1 MLSALLFLTLGIQ
14 AAAAKPDESTE
25 KKETVENAKSSKGK
39 KKTKTVSKTK
49 IKPKSKSKASSE
61 QRNTPERAKPNS
73 PKKAQPNQ
81 GKSVDRKPPQSKKPA
96 PQKTKPNQSK
106 KTPVKPN
113 KKATPERAKPN
124 KKNPSHTKPN
134 SPERAKPNQSKT
146 VNRTPPK
153 TKKQTTPERVK
164 PNKGKSST
172 YSTYKKPSQ
181 RVEKE
186 RLQANPKKVTRKPP
200 QKKAIPN
207 PSTAVRTRA
216 TQQAQARKKKK
227 MNRRGMTSLGVQGL
241 NYWSGYGDGS
251 RYLDPGLGL
260 AIGTRLLNGV
270 GVELS
275 YSAFSDLLLVESP
288 ERLNRPVQAVGQL
301 YLMPSQKFSPFVSVG
316 VVANA
321 IDLQDQYQW
330 KGKEKTAEQEALLFG
345 GVLGAGMEFS
355 VSRHLGLKVE
365 GRYFNYKNTVEA
377 LPAID
382 DAFDI
387 SAGVSVYF

>member
-1 MLSALLFLTLGIQ
+1 M
-14 AAAAKPDESTE
+14 
-25 KKETVENAKSSKGK
+25 
-39 KKTKTVSKTK
+39 
-49 IKPKSKSKASSE
+49 
-61 QRNTPERAKPNS
+61 TPERAKPN
-73 PKKAQPNQ
+73 Q
-81 GKSVDRKPPQSKKPA
+81 G
-96 PQKTKPNQSK
+96 
-106 KTPVKPN
+106 
-113 KKATPERAKPN
+113 
-124 KKNPSHTKPN
+124 
-134 SPERAKPNQSKT
+134 KT

-153 TKKQTTPERVK
+153 SKKQTTPERVK
-164 PNKGKSST
+164 PNEGKSST
-172 YSTYKKPSQ
+172 YPAYKKPSQ

-186 RLQANPKKVTRKPP
+186 RLEANPNPKKVTRKPP
-200 QKKAIPN
+200 QKKATAN
-207 PSTAVRTRA
+207 PSTAVRTQA
-216 TQQAQARKKKK
+216 IQQAQARKKKK

-241 NYWSGYGDGS
+241 NYWSGYDDGS

-275 YSAFSDLLLVESP
+275 YSAFSDILLVESP

-301 YLMPSQKFSPFVSVG
+301 YLMPSQKFSPFISVG

-345 GVLGAGMEFS
+345 GVLGAGMEFN

-365 GRYFNYKNTVEA
+365 GRYFNYKNTVET

>member
-39 KKTKTVSKTK
+39 KKTKAVSKTK
-49 IKPKSKSKASSE
+49 IKPKSKSKALSE
-61 QRNTPERAKPNS
+61 QRNTPTLTKSAGLKKPSQKKPTLKTKVGFERHNTPKPAESTGLKKTSQSKKPHESKKRPAKPNKKVTPERAKPN
-73 PKKAQPNQ
+73 Q
-81 GKSVDRKPPQSKKPA
+81 G
-96 PQKTKPNQSK
+96 
-106 KTPVKPN
+106 
-113 KKATPERAKPN
+113 
-124 KKNPSHTKPN
+124 
-134 SPERAKPNQSKT
+134 KT
-146 VNRTPPK
+146 VNRTSPK
-153 TKKQTTPERVK
+153 SKKQTTPERVK
-164 PNKGKSST
+164 PNEGKSST

-186 RLQANPKKVTRKPP
+186 RLQVNPNRKKVTRKPP
-200 QKKAIPN
+200 QKKATTN
-207 PSTAVRTRA
+207 PSTAVRTHA
-216 TQQAQARKKKK
+216 TQQAQARKK

-241 NYWSGYGDGS
+241 NYWSGYDDGS

-345 GVLGAGMEFS
+345 GVLGAGMEFN